1 MRIAFFRATVL
12 EHGCGIERSFIEA
25 AAGLDGRCEDI
36 DAAVVTLDERW
47 YRWFVWLVSVYYL
60 GLRRGSKREPA
71 CRLTPGAVLR
81 MLGRVPYVRCRSL
94 AALRRQ
100 LQTYDLIYT
109 SNEILDLLVLR
120 LIGGMPPVVAGVHAP
135 PHYQYAPSRG
145 VRMHNRIFASIPYR
159 RLLARCR
166 ALHVLNNDD
175 RALYGSPL
183 ARLVPCP
190 FQVGPTTARAL
201 QPGPEFHLL
210 YAGRLMEQKGAD
222 LLPSLVAELG
232 RLDLPEAVHMRVAG
246 DGDPGLRREIERC
259 AAEHPNVT
267 YLGEVSHVEMTALYE
282 WSDVVLVPS
291 RYETVSR
298 VVLEAAAHGKT
309 AIASDIAGLRDE
321 VRQGETG
328 FLVPLD
334 VRAMARRVAELQV
347 LKQYD
352 SNCLQDFGEKAR
364 HYVAEKYDAD
374 RSFAALH
381 DLIRQNAAA
390 PGTRSNRRSYAG
402 KQE

>member
-12 EHGCGIERSFIEA
+12 EHGCGIERCFIEA

-36 DAAVVTLDERW
+36 DDAVVTLDERW
-47 YRWFVWLVSVYYL
+47 YRRFVWLVSVYYL

-71 CRLTPGAVLR
+71 YRLTPGAVLR

-109 SNEILDLLVLR
+109 SNELLDLLVLR
-120 LIGGMPPVVAGVHAP
+120 LLGGMPPVVAGVHVP
-135 PHYQYAPSRG
+135 PHYQNAPSRG
-145 VRMHNRIFASIPYR
+145 ARMHNRIFASIPYR
-159 RLLARCR
+159 GLLARCR
-166 ALHVLNNDD
+166 ALHVLNDD
-175 RALYGSPL
+175 DLAWYGSRP

-190 FQVGPTTARAL
+190 FPVGPTTTPAL
-201 QPGPEFHLL
+201 QPGPELHLL
-210 YAGRLMEQKGAD
+210 FAGRLMEQKGAD
-222 LLPSLVAELG
+222 LLPSFVTELG
-232 RLDLPEAVHMRVAG
+232 RLDLPEAVHVRVAG
-246 DGDPGLRREIERC
+246 DGDPGLRGEIERC

-267 YLGEVSHVEMTALYE
+267 YLGEVPQVEMTALYE

-298 VVLEAAAHGKT
+298 VVLEAAAQGRT

-334 VRAMARRVAELQV
+334 VRAMARQVAELQV
-347 LKQYD
+347 LKQCD
-352 SNCLQDFGEKAR
+352 LNRLQELGEKAR
-364 HYVAEKYDAD
+364 HFVAEKYDAD

-381 DLIRQNAAA
+381 DLLRQNAVA
-390 PGTRSNRRSYAG
+390 PGTRSSKR
-402 KQE
+402 